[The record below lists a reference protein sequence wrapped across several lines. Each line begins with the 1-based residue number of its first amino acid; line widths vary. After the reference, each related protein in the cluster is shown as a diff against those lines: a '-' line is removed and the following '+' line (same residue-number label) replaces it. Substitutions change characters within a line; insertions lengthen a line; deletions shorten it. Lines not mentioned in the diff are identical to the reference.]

1 MDYLGFFPIVLC
13 CFTEEVGKSL
23 TGAFKGVGDL
33 FGGFTVEIAGNDVQG
48 LDTDKLGGVIVE
60 FRV

>member
-1 MDYLGFFPIVLC
+1 M
-13 CFTEEVGKSL
+13 S
-23 TGAFKGVGDL
+23 GAFKGVGDL